1 MLGQRYNQLSR
12 EQHEGRGL
20 DYFMSTSDLLLGL
33 IFIFILLFVV
43 MSTEHSRQLDSLR
56 QGEKAVSEERLR
68 QGEKAVSEE
77 RARLAGVLAARNELL
92 RNIES
97 DLKRGGVDC
106 MRDEEKGVL
115 RLPEDMLFDTG
126 SADFKE
132 AGREK
137 LRVLARIVGPHLVC
151 FAASTPAGVQACPK
165 SMVKAQLD
173 AILIEG
179 HTDHR
184 PINTQQYRNNLEL
197 SLYRAR
203 NTHDELLKAN
213 GALKEYLNQ
222 QREPLFSFG
231 AYGDSRPIS
240 KGLDEGSL
248 RTNRR
253 IDLRFVISVPHSRP
267 M

>member
-1 MLGQRYNQLSR
+1 MLDQRYNQPSR
-12 EQHEGRGL
+12 EQHEGRAL

-43 MSTEHSRQLDSLR
+43 LSTEHSRQLDSLR
-56 QGEKAVSEERLR
+56 QGEKALR
-68 QGEKAVSEE
+68 QSEKAVSEE

-92 RNIES
+92 RNIER

-106 MRDEEKGVL
+106 IRDEEKGVL

-151 FAASTPAGVQACPK
+151 FAAFTPAGVQACPK
-165 SMVKAQLD
+165 LMVKAQLD

-222 QREPLFSFG
+222 QYEPLFSFG

-248 RTNRR
+248 RANRR